1 MEWGVEYTDEFG
13 EWWDRLSEA
22 EQEDVVELL
31 EKKGP
36 QLPYPHSSGINGS
49 KHAHMRELRIQHAG
63 RPYRTLYAFDPRR
76 MAILLIGGDKTGNN
90 RWYEENIP
98 VADRLYGEHI
108 ESLEREKRKLMARKF
123 KDLRKAMSPEAQA
136 RSHAK
141 AIDMMA
147 ELPLAELRQARHFS
161 QEQLAEILE
170 VKQPAVAKMEK
181 KVDMYIS
188 TLRRFVEAMG
198 GELEINAHFPEG
210 NVRINQFEDLEDKQ
224 QPAA

>member
-1 MEWGVEYTDEFG
+1 
-13 EWWDRLSEA
+13 
-22 EQEDVVELL
+22 
-31 EKKGP
+31 
-36 QLPYPHSSGINGS
+36 
-49 KHAHMRELRIQHAG
+49 
-63 RPYRTLYAFDPRR
+63 
-76 MAILLIGGDKTGNN
+76 
-90 RWYEENIP
+90 
-98 VADRLYGEHI
+98 
-108 ESLEREKRKLMARKF
+108 MARKF
-123 KDLRKAMSPEAQA
+123 KDLRKTMSPEAQA

-147 ELPLAELRQARHFS
+147 ELPLAELRQARHLS